1 MKIFSDASSQ
11 PMSWVVKGEKHEKTG
26 GRVGGKLNKRKKM
39 TEKVEGA
46 SKRGVARNEDVFKVH
61 KIVPF

>member
-11 PMSWVVKGEKHEKTG
+11 PMSWVVKGEKHEKTR

-39 TEKVEGA
+39 TEKVRVPAREGRHEMKMF
-46 SKRGVARNEDVFKVH
+46 SKSTK
-61 KIVPF
+61 